1 MNEYLHGAYG
11 NVQAIGTKVSAKSR
25 SAIVYIGTAP
35 VHLTA
40 DGAGNVNK
48 PVLVN
53 NMAEARK
60 HFGYSDD
67 WAKYTLCE
75 AMHIH
80 FEERGVGP
88 LVLINVLDPAVHKVA
103 EATELS
109 LTPSGG
115 KITIVNAESVILSS
129 IKIGSKVAGTD
140 YSVTYNQRKNVIV
153 IQEIIAGALGTEAI
167 SVSYELIDPTQV
179 TADSVI
185 GSTDD
190 EGLNLG
196 LYAIRNVY
204 QMTGYIPSFL
214 VAPGFSEIPA
224 VHVAMHDVCQKVNG
238 HWDVYMMTDIPIM
251 SGEATLNLTTAST
264 WKTQNG
270 YTREN
275 ETVSFPPVKGT
286 DGNIYHLSVL
296 RAAALQ
302 ALLLEND
309 GIPYRTASNTECGL
323 IENLYLGADV
333 TGRIFDDELI
343 NDKLNSNG
351 IASAAFVGG
360 RWALWGAHSAD
371 YTSTDGD
378 SINVAETNRMMLY
391 YLSNDFQHR
400 RMRNVDQPMTANDIK
415 AIVAEEQARL
425 DALVKIGALT
435 YGEVQLDAS
444 ADARSDMMMG
454 DFVFSFR
461 VTTTPLAKSLTAN
474 VYWTSDGFVTYF
486 SSFAA

>member
-1 MNEYLHGAYG
+1 MSEYLHSAYG
-11 NVQAIGTKVSAKSR
+11 NIQADGTKVSARSR
-25 SAIVYIGTAP
+25 SAMVYVGTAP
-35 VHLTA
+35 VQLTT
-40 DGAGNVNK
+40 DGAAYVNQ
-48 PVLVN
+48 PVLLN

-60 HFGYSDD
+60 YFGYSDD

-75 AMHIH
+75 AMSMH
-80 FEERGVGP
+80 FENRGVGP
-88 LVLINVLDPAVHKVA
+88 LVMINVLDPAVHKAA
-103 EATELS
+103 EATSVS

-115 KITIVNAESVILSS
+115 RITIVNAESVILSS
-129 IKIGSKVAGTD
+129 VKITD
-140 YSVTYNQRKNVIV
+140 KAYGVDFGVTYDRRKNNVVIY
-153 IQEIIAGALGTEAI
+153 ELTAGALGTQAV
-167 SVSYELIDPTQV
+167 SVSYELIDPAQV
-179 TADSVI
+179 TAENVI
-185 GSTDD
+185 GSTDG
-190 EGLNLG
+190 EGMNLG

-214 VAPGFSEIPA
+214 VVPGFGEMPE
-224 VHVAMHDVCQKVNG
+224 VHTAMYDVCKKVNG
-238 HWDVYMMTDIPIM
+238 HWDVYMMTDIPIL
-251 SGEATLNLTTAST
+251 SEGTKLTLSSAAT
-264 WKTQNG
+264 WKTANG

-275 ETVSFPPVKGT
+275 ETVSFPLAKGT
-286 DGNIYHLSVL
+286 DGKIYHLSVL

-302 ALLLEND
+302 ELLLEND
-309 GIPYRTASNTECGL
+309 GIPYFTASNTDCSV
-323 IENLYLGADV
+323 IENLYLGEDAS
-333 TGRIFDDELI
+333 GRIFDDELI
-343 NDKLNSNG
+343 NEKLNKNG
-351 IASAAFVGG
+351 IASAAYVSG

-371 YTSTDGD
+371 YTFADGD

-391 YLSNDFQHR
+391 YVSNDFQHR
-400 RMRNVDQPMTANDIK
+400 RMRNVDKPLTVNDIK

-435 YGEVQLDAS
+435 LGEVQLDAS